1 MKAVIL
7 AGGKG
12 TRLRP
17 FTEVLNLD
25 ILENLVKSEI
35 LNGEMKEKLRAM
47 RGFRNIVVHIV
58 VHRCGWV
65 DDKIAFE
72 RQQDISYI
80 HDFLYR

>member
-35 LNGEMKEKLRAM
+35 LNEEMKKKLRAM
-47 RGFRNIVVHIV
+47 RGFRNIVVH
-58 VHRCGWV
+58 RYGWV
-65 DDKIAFE
+65 DENIAFE
-72 RQQDISYI
+72 RQQDPFYI
-80 HDFLYR
+80 LDFLYR